1 MAMDQ
6 KRKQLLLKT
15 LRGNDFR
22 RALKAI
28 AELRASSDAAT
39 ASPVAHAAAP
49 DAQREFQIRVAELV
63 LQKGIKGLVDEWA
76 TLGDAK
82 WRAELIGEIGQFVD
96 LWVDKDVIELVLASL
111 NDPDRQVQVKAVWT
125 LLAYLRE
132 PSDKEKGAV
141 KSASQ
146 RQFLDG
152 AATVRGW
159 ITTAQRSHITQAL
172 TVMLERHCREP
183 YSVLPQIV
191 EALGYT
197 ASKKNQAAIELLEA
211 LRKDAG
217 EPHCVSYENVDS
229 ENFAWFEKLVT
240 ARKGIAPE
248 QITRIIH
255 TPTGLLDRK
264 LLETALTRIKSR
276 EE

>member
-1 MAMDQ
+1 MEQ
-6 KRKQLLLKT
+6 KRKQQFLKT
-15 LRGNDFR
+15 VRGNDFR

-28 AELRASSDAAT
+28 AELRASSDAA
-39 ASPVAHAAAP
+39 ALVNAVAQAAAP
-49 DAQREFQIRVAELV
+49 DEQRNFQTRVARLV

-82 WRAELIGEIGQFVD
+82 WRAELISEIGQFVD
-96 LWVDKDVIELVLASL
+96 LWLDRDVIELVLVSL
-111 NDPDRQVQVKAVWT
+111 SDSDRQVQVKAVWT

-146 RQFLDG
+146 RRFLDG

-159 ITTAQRSHITQAL
+159 ITTAQRSRITQAL
-172 TVMLERHCREP
+172 SVMLERHRQEP
-183 YSVLPQIV
+183 YPVLPQIV

-197 ASKKNQAAIELLEA
+197 ACSKSQAAIELLEA
-211 LRKDAG
+211 LRSDAG
-217 EPHCVSYENVDS
+217 EAHRVSYETVQAA
-229 ENFAWFEKLVT
+229 NFAWFEKLVT

-255 TPTGLLDRK
+255 TPTGLLDNK
-264 LLETALTRIKSR
+264 LLEAALTRIKSR
-276 EE
+276 AE